1 MLCVGGI
8 VIVLVKAAMA
18 VILASVACTRRPIP
32 ALTGKRNIVLAFR
45 KAFPTVLAV
54 PVVRAFPH
62 KGTLVLQFPMKLD
75 LFAHGGVVFPNCS
88 RYSCLGR
95 AVSNT
100 GFNDPPF
107 LGREMRY
114 ILIGIHEKP
123 SFPEGIVRDPN
134 YTDVK
139 DLFPCP

>member
-1 MLCVGGI
+1 MLSISGI
-8 VIVLVKAAMA
+8 VIVLVKAATA
-18 VILASVACTRRPIP
+18 VILASVARTRRPIP

-45 KAFPTVLAV
+45 KAFPTILTV
-54 PVVRAFPH
+54 PVVRTFPH

-75 LFAHGGVVFPNCS
+75 LFAHGGVVFPNRS
-88 RYSCLGR
+88 GYGRLGGT
-95 AVSNT
+95 VSDA

-139 DLFPCP
+139 D